1 MRNGYRIR
9 KSSEGLM
16 NKPYT
21 AGYYAKLALSRILDQ
36 QPDNREKFKKFG
48 SLAKAGKRGAQ
59 IEQPGN
65 MK

>member
-1 MRNGYRIR
+1 
-9 KSSEGLM
+9 M
-16 NKPYT
+16 NEIPQT
-21 AGYYAKLALSRILDQ
+21 AGHYVELALRRILDQ

>member
-1 MRNGYRIR
+1 
-9 KSSEGLM
+9 M
-16 NKPYT
+16 NEMPKP
-21 AGYYAKLALSRILDQ
+21 AGYYVELGLRRILDQ

-48 SLAKAGKRGAQ
+48 SLAKAGKKGAQ

>member
-1 MRNGYRIR
+1 
-9 KSSEGLM
+9 M

-36 QPDNREKFKKFG
+36 QPDNREKFKRFG
-48 SLAKAGKRGAQ
+48 SLTKSGKRGAQ